1 MDDRDF
7 IQDVE
12 KSYKDD
18 IQQYRGIIA
27 RKRHQE
33 EERIAKENRLS
44 HSQEK
49 LIEQLTKQNELLQ
62 EQNKLLKQQISL
74 LQQQN
79 PIQKRHLFNIKNTDK
94 SVSKE
99 K

>member
-1 MDDRDF
+1 MDDREF
-7 IQDVE
+7 IQGCE
-12 KSYKDD
+12 EELREYKETL
-18 IQQYRGIIA
+18 A
-27 RKRHQE
+27 RKRRQE
-33 EERIAKENRLS
+33 EEKVARENRLN
-44 HSQEK
+44 HSQAQ
-49 LIEQLTKQNELLQ
+49 LIEQLTKQNKLLQ

-74 LQQQN
+74 LEQQN